1 MRKGTKIVL
10 FIGLGILAAGLI
22 TVIAIFAAN
31 QFSLRRIVTNATE
44 EGRQIE
50 KEAKRI
56 DMDIT
61 DPVTDVS
68 ILCVADDVTIKESED
83 GTCHLTYTEDAYTKY
98 DVSVEQG
105 RLIIVQ
111 NSEDVEWSWNLSEIL
126 PNLLNKGFS
135 ELASAMDGESHDLI
149 LTLPS
154 AVYGTV
160 DVANISGDIEITGN
174 VSGQAEIPGNA
185 SGQLSGSNGNASG
198 LTVADLTIAATSGD
212 LRIDGLQGVHGISA
226 AMTTGDVA
234 LRNMQLTGDVE
245 ASTVSGDITLDTIE
259 TPGKATL
266 ETTSGR
272 VELTETVIGAG
283 DVDGTSGSV
292 VFINSDA
299 DAMKIRLVSGDIRGT
314 IRSPKEFHV
323 ESTSGDVSVPEIG
336 SGQTPDGTI
345 GVWNI
350 EIVSGDVKL
359 ELS

>member
-160 DVANISGDIEITGN
+160 DVANISGDIDISGKLSTG
-174 VSGQAEIPGNA
+174 SEATG
-185 SGQLSGSNGNASG
+185 G

-234 LRNMQLTGDVE
+234 LRNMQLTGNVE

-283 DVDGTSGSV
+283 DIDGTSGSV